1 MLDVSQIQYI
11 STHNSI
17 QFPKLRPI
25 RSMKKIN
32 SLLRK
37 CKTLSRQLGRSSSY
51 SSLRSRSA
59 RDPDL
64 SCPDPYEETDQAC
77 ETIFVGS
84 SRRRYVISSK
94 YLNHP
99 LLNALITKSKR
110 DTGTGPDVAVKCE
123 VVLFDHLLWM
133 LENADPNLG
142 SDSLEEL
149 AELYVY

>member
-1 MLDVSQIQYI
+1 
-11 STHNSI
+11 
-17 QFPKLRPI
+17 
-25 RSMKKIN
+25 MKKIN
-32 SLLRK
+32 SILRK

-51 SSLRSRSA
+51 SSLRSKSA
-59 RDPDL
+59 RGPDRYYQEL
-64 SCPDPYEETDQAC
+64 SGADHENVQEKEPC
-77 ETIFVGS
+77 EIIFVGS

-99 LLNALITKSKR
+99 LLNALIEKSKQES
-110 DTGTGPDVAVKCE
+110 GPGGDPDLSVKCE

-133 LENADPNLG
+133 LENADPNLT